1 MRKEYLGDAVYA
13 EADNGVICLT
23 VSNGLKT
30 TATIFLEPEVMA
42 ALEDYNKR
50 MKEQANG

>member
-13 EADNGVICLT
+13 EADNGVITLT
-23 VSNGLKT
+23 VSNGREVK
-30 TATIFLEPEVMA
+30 ATIFLEPEVMA

-50 MKEQANG
+50 MKEEAR